1 MEITK
6 ASGESEPFSQEKFC
20 GSLKAAGAPDELVN
34 ETCKTVAEKLSPGT
48 TTTELWRQALR
59 YLAKKNRV
67 VAARYN
73 MRHALAGL
81 GPAGFLFEQYLEV
94 LLKTLGYE
102 TKRNQIIEGKC
113 VPHEVDIIAEKEGE
127 CFLIEAK
134 YHNQFGTKVAT
145 DVVMYADARRED
157 ISRAEKPCKMWV
169 ITNTKFTGNAAQ
181 YGACR
186 DLKMTGWHYP
196 KENGLEAL
204 IAEHALYPVTTL
216 LSVDR
221 FAREQFAKHGML
233 LAQDI
238 APHTKET
245 LEEKLGIPVKR
256 GERIIMEAREL
267 VYGAAQR

>member
-1 MEITK
+1 MDITK
-6 ASGESEPFSQEKFC
+6 VSGEHEPFHRDKFC
-20 GSLKAAGAPDELVN
+20 GSLKAAGAPDELVE
-34 ETCKTVAEKLSPGT
+34 ETCKIVTEKLAPGA
-48 TTTELWRQALR
+48 TTTELWRRALR
-59 YLAKKNRV
+59 YLAKKNRA

-73 MRHALAGL
+73 LRHALLGL

-102 TKRNQIIEGKC
+102 TKRNQIMEGKC
-113 VPHEVDIIAEKEGE
+113 VSHEVDVIAEKDGE

-134 YHNQFGTKVAT
+134 YHNQQGIKVAT

-157 ISRAEKPCKMWV
+157 ISRAGKPCKMWV
-169 ITNTKFTGNAAQ
+169 FTNTKFTGNALR

-186 DLKMTGWHYP
+186 DLRMTGWRYP
-196 KENGLEAL
+196 EEGGLEAL
-204 IAEHALYPVTTL
+204 IVEHALYPITTL

-238 APHTKET
+238 APYTKET
-245 LEEKLGIPVKR
+245 LEEKLGIPMKR
-256 GERIIMEAREL
+256 GEKIIEESREV
-267 VYGAAQR
+267 VYGTSAS